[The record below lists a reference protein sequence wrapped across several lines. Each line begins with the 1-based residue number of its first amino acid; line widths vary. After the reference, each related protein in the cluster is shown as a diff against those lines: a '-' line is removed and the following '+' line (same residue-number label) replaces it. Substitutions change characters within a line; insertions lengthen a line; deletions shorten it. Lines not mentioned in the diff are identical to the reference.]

1 MPVRSSSSSVLVWP
15 DRQEIERALQQ
26 WVQEYA
32 RGRHDVL
39 RVGYFGSYARND
51 WGVGSDVDLLI
62 LLEDSEQ
69 PFFQRA
75 ADWDTLDLPVP
86 TDLLVYTAQE
96 WEALCQR
103 QARITQQEICWVYD
117 RTA

>member
-1 MPVRSSSSSVLVWP
+1 MPVRSLSSSVLVWP
-15 DRQEIERALQQ
+15 DRQEIERALQR
-26 WVQEYA
+26 WVQEHV

-51 WGVGSDVDLLI
+51 WGVGSDLDLLI
-62 LLEDSEQ
+62 LLDNAEQ
-69 PFFQRA
+69 PFIQRA
-75 ADWDTLDLPVP
+75 TGWDTLDLPVP

-96 WEALCQR
+96 WETLRQQR
-103 QARITQQEICWVYD
+103 ARITQQEICWVYD